1 VFFFKKGISVL
12 TIPYPVWLITIAQA
26 LGMLTA
32 PLVIFVGGFLGVLF
46 APSASLATLPVAA
59 LVVGS
64 AVTSMPAAF
73 IMKRIGRRRG
83 FVYATLVAILG
94 SILAV
99 YSVRG
104 ENFLGLCFSI
114 FLLGGHMAFVQ
125 QFRFA
130 AIEWVPAD
138 KVAMTASVVMLGGL
152 FAAWFGPEI
161 AMLGKD
167 LFTQT
172 FSGSFVL
179 LALCHVV
186 LLVLLSVMPFASIPA
201 VDESAVVKRSWLS
214 LLLQPGISAAIASAA
229 VAFGVMSLIMTATP
243 VSMSEIQNYP
253 LDDTKTVIQ
262 SHIMAMF
269 LPSLFAPFLF
279 RIFSLLS
286 MLLAGL
292 VVMSAAVSIAILDQG
307 YWGYWSAL
315 VCLGVGWNFLFV
327 AGTTLLTQQYT
338 KQDSF
343 TVQAMNDAAV
353 FSTQAVMALCAGWM
367 VFNFGWLALNL
378 LSVPL
383 LILALLLIARWYFS
397 SLTHKKAAN

>member
-1 VFFFKKGISVL
+1 MFFILLKDTFVL
-12 TIPYPVWLITIAQA
+12 TIPYPVWLIAIAQA

-32 PLVIFVGGFLGVLF
+32 PLVIFVGGFLGVMF
-46 APSASLATLPVAA
+46 APTASLATLPVAA
-59 LVVGS
+59 LVVGG

-130 AIEWVPAD
+130 AIEWVSSD

-167 LFTQT
+167 LFSQA

-186 LLVLLSVMPFASIPA
+186 LLVLL
-201 VDESAVVKRSWLS
+201 R
-214 LLLQPGISAAIASAA
+214 
-229 VAFGVMSLIMTATP
+229 
-243 VSMSEIQNYP
+243 
-253 LDDTKTVIQ
+253 
-262 SHIMAMF
+262 
-269 LPSLFAPFLF
+269 
-279 RIFSLLS
+279 
-286 MLLAGL
+286 
-292 VVMSAAVSIAILDQG
+292 
-307 YWGYWSAL
+307 
-315 VCLGVGWNFLFV
+315 
-327 AGTTLLTQQYT
+327 
-338 KQDSF
+338 
-343 TVQAMNDAAV
+343 
-353 FSTQAVMALCAGWM
+353 
-367 VFNFGWLALNL
+367 
-378 LSVPL
+378 
-383 LILALLLIARWYFS
+383 
-397 SLTHKKAAN
+397 